1 MANLMSHELHALV
14 HHVELSKAGWRDRA
28 LELIVL
34 RAVDDSTVSC
44 SPSHVAARVND
55 MLAAPLGRAQVQQV
69 LDNLISQGKIVE
81 THVGDIKL
89 SEATREVL
97 HNQLQSQEEREQAVQ
112 ASFESMFEDL
122 NDGMV
127 LKWVEFRDDF
137 LYPLV
142 SELGART
149 YELLAGESIEVGQ
162 TDSHV
167 RFLDRVPTELRA
179 IVSDRITAFM
189 DAGSHEVR
197 GYVLRLLN
205 AAFLVQ
211 ATHLTDQTLDFVIGR
226 VGKTLRLRV
235 FVDTNFLFSLIGL
248 HANPADDVVEA
259 LHHLIDG
266 LKGRLDVKLYVLP
279 ITVDEAKRTISGY
292 RERLSGLYLTKG
304 MSEATKRGTQDLS
317 GITLKFVEEGLK
329 AGKRLSTDEYFGPYH
344 DNLLQVARSKGVEL
358 FNESTD
364 PLRMD
369 QDVIDDVLAQ
379 MEFEKARR
387 PEGRRKS
394 YEKVLHD
401 IVLWHFARR
410 KRPPRLESPLDAEA
424 WVATIDFGLLGYD
437 RHKGRGKAGG
447 PPVCIHPTVLLLLLQ
462 LWVPRNDLLESALVN
477 SLQPLLPHE
486 FDRQAEDVTIR
497 ILRSLSR
504 IEGADNL
511 GQDTVARILVDD
523 AMRAR
528 IDTASSVE
536 DEIAVV
542 HTAIAEEN
550 RRLELLSKQLER
562 EADGLKSEV
571 RARAD
576 KTRELQKELED
587 RESGQRWLREQLEGE
602 QHAKHQL
609 EARVDAMELR
619 SRLARAYL
627 CVWGGAII
635 GAMVL
640 TSAGWVVLTRL
651 SVPEPVF
658 WGGVGILGLGGFL
671 VGATVAAHR
680 VGAALSS
687 KQWPKYLRRVTAA
700 YWSFVVAGLGIELL
714 GDWVSGLVGE

>member
-55 MLAAPLGRAQVQQV
+55 MLAAPLGRAQVQHV
-69 LDNLISQGKIVE
+69 LDNLVSQGKIAE

-97 HNQLQSQEEREQAVQ
+97 HNQLQTQEEREQAVQ

-127 LKWVEFRDDF
+127 LKWAEFRDDF

-167 RFLDRVPTELRA
+167 RFLDRVPAELRA
-179 IVSDRITAFM
+179 MVSDRITAFM
-189 DAGSHEVR
+189 DGGSHEVR

-211 ATHLTDQTLDFVIGR
+211 ATHLTDETLDFVIGR

-266 LKGRLDVKLYVLP
+266 LKDRLDVRLYVLP

-292 RERLSGLYLTKG
+292 RKRLSGLYLTKG
-304 MSEATKRGTQDLS
+304 MSEGTKRGTQDLS

-329 AGKRLSTDEYFGPYH
+329 AGKRLSTEEYFGPYH

-369 QDVIDDVLAQ
+369 QDVIDDVLAR

-394 YEKVLHD
+394 YETVLHD
-401 IVLWHFARR
+401 MVLWHFTRR

-447 PPVCIHPTVLLLLLQ
+447 PPVCIHPTVLLQLLQ
-462 LWVPRNDLLESALVN
+462 LWVPRNDLLDSALLN

-486 FDRQAEDVTIR
+486 FDRRAEDVTIR

-504 IEGADNL
+504 IESADNL

-528 IDTASSVE
+528 IDTAGSVE
-536 DEIAVV
+536 EEIAVV

-587 RESGQRWLREQLEGE
+587 RESGQRSLREELEGE
-602 QHAKHQL
+602 QRAKRRL
-609 EARVDAMELR
+609 EARVDAVELR

-635 GAMVL
+635 GAMAL
-640 TSAGWVVLTRL
+640 TSAGWVALTRL
-651 SVPEPVF
+651 SVPEPVL
-658 WGGVGILGLGGFL
+658 WGGVGVLALGGFL
-671 VGATVAAHR
+671 VGSTAAVHR

-687 KQWPKYLRRVTAA
+687 KRWPKYLRGVTAA
-700 YWSFVVAGLGIELL
+700 YWSIVVAGLGVELL
-714 GDWVSGLVGE
+714 GDWVSSLVWE